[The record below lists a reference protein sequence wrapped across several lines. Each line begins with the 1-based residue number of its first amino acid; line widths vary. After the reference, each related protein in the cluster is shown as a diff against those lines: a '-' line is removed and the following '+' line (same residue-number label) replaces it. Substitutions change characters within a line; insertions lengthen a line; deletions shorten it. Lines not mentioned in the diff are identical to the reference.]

1 MELRE
6 GGSCHV
12 VLDYQQQTEVVVVVA
27 VASAA
32 ADAVVVGEAIAAADD
47 DDAADVDDSSPA
59 AVLAPCHWI
68 GIETLRIWI
77 LLAENEFSNGLLLF
91 LFVIECDG
99 VGESINQSF
108 VESIIR

>member
-32 ADAVVVGEAIAAADD
+32 ADAVVVGEAIAAAD